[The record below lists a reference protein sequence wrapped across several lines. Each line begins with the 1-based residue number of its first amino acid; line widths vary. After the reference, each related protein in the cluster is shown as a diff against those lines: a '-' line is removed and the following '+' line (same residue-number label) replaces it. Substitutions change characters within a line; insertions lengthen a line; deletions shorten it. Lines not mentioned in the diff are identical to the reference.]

1 MKTAPL
7 VAPFGP
13 GSGGEPGHP
22 LERLLAGRPMTAARW
37 GLERIETMLSG
48 LGRPELAFDAVHVA
62 GTNGKG
68 STASFTAAALRAAG
82 LRTGLYT
89 SPHLVDV
96 RERFVADGRPL
107 PDELLRR
114 GAEIVAPLADQT
126 GATYFEAT
134 TALAFVC
141 FAELGLDWA
150 VVETG
155 LGGRLDATT
164 ALEPRVCCI
173 THIGLDHTD
182 FLGPTLPDIAAEK
195 AGILKPN
202 VPAVVTELTSD
213 LRHVI
218 MRRALSLGAP
228 LRWLGED
235 ARIDSLAVDAA
246 GTSFTYSSERFPE
259 GLRLRTGLT
268 GRHQAENAA
277 LAVMAVEEALP
288 EAASASLGDCVRR
301 GLRDARIDG
310 RLQAVAALGTT
321 WLLDIAHNRSGVSAL
336 AKALGDIE
344 PPHPRVFLAGILRD
358 KPWRE
363 MLKELAAQ
371 ADRLIVTVA
380 PSAPEGRAC
389 TASELREWLA
399 QLPPWAGGESV
410 ELQLDFD
417 DAVARARELSAGG
430 TVVVTGSA
438 HTVGDVLRR
447 LTTSGGG

>member
-1 MKTAPL
+1 MPLLAPG
-7 VAPFGP
+7 GP

-37 GLERIETMLSG
+37 GLDRIEAMLSG

-68 STASFTAAALRAAG
+68 STATFTASALRAAG

-96 RERFVADGRPL
+96 RERFVVEGHPI

-182 FLGPTLPDIAAEK
+182 LLGPTLADVAAEK
-195 AGILKPN
+195 AGILKPD
-202 VPAVVTELTSD
+202 VPAVVTELPSD
-213 LRHVI
+213 LKHVI
-218 MRRALSLGAP
+218 MLRAAAVGAP

-235 ARIDSLAVDAA
+235 ARIGGIAVDAE
-246 GTSFTYSSERFPE
+246 GTSLTYSSRRFPE
-259 GLRLRTGLT
+259 GLRLRTGLA

-288 EAASASLGDCVRR
+288 ETDSASLADWVRR
-301 GLRDARIDG
+301 GIRGARIDG
-310 RLQAVAALGTT
+310 RLQAVRALGST
-321 WLLDIAHNRSGVSAL
+321 WLLDIAHNQSGLSAL
-336 AKALGDIE
+336 AKALGDLE
-344 PPHPRVFLAGILRD
+344 PPRPRVFLAGILRD

-363 MLKELAAQ
+363 MLQAMAAQ

-389 TASELREWLA
+389 TAAELQEWRTR
-399 QLPPWAGGESV
+399 LPPWAGGESV
-410 ELQLDFD
+410 ELRLDFD
-417 DAVARARELSAGG
+417 DAIGRARELSEGG

-447 LTTSGGG
+447 LQASGGG